1 MISIKR
7 KQHNYYVSFIS
18 KSKKLFYTNVDV
30 KKWQIMKLFGLPS
43 KRSYLGK
50 NCNKIETD
58 CNIIEKDEVVESEI
72 KIVLILNTFFSD
84 IVSNL
89 QIVENSNSD
98 TFSDNVNN
106 PVKIIVKYRNYP
118 NILCNRQQQSFFRF
132 GCR

>member
-7 KQHNYYVSFIS
+7 KQHNCYVSLIS
-18 KSKKLFYTNVDV
+18 KSKKLFCSNVDV

-43 KRSYLGK
+43 KGSYLAK

-98 TFSDNVNN
+98 TFSNNINN

-118 NILCNRQQQSFFRF
+118 NILCNR
-132 GCR
+132 

>member
-1 MISIKR
+1 
-7 KQHNYYVSFIS
+7 
-18 KSKKLFYTNVDV
+18 
-30 KKWQIMKLFGLPS
+30 MKLFGLPS
-43 KRSYLGK
+43 KGSYLAK

-98 TFSDNVNN
+98 TFSNNINN

-118 NILCNRQQQSFFRF
+118 NILCNR
-132 GCR
+132 

>member
-58 CNIIEKDEVVESEI
+58 CNIIEKDEVVES
-72 KIVLILNTFFSD
+72 
-84 IVSNL
+84 
-89 QIVENSNSD
+89 
-98 TFSDNVNN
+98 
-106 PVKIIVKYRNYP
+106 
-118 NILCNRQQQSFFRF
+118 
-132 GCR
+132 